1 MSGLIFIF
9 AVTVTFVKHRKYCF
23 CKASNKSH
31 VLCPFL
37 ITSIPQRRPLDDL
50 RKHISF
56 TIFLKLYERNFLFG
70 WIPIAHWHSLLCSL
84 LFSIP
89 FTSILDKYWGAM
101 FIKKLTDKPK
111 MQCKK
116 LCSTSLWCHSPISE
130 FDMWA
135 WLLSICDKILQ
146 MTVTFLIF
154 KSIKKKTVFF
164 FQHYLDFLIDH
175 MYLTLWLDL

>member
-1 MSGLIFIF
+1 MKPRICLGEEFVGRKGRLHPHLTNESFRAEDADIWLRFLPLSSNKFLRDCQCQGLSSIF

-70 WIPIAHWHSLLCSL
+70 WIPVAH
-84 LFSIP
+84 
-89 FTSILDKYWGAM
+89 
-101 FIKKLTDKPK
+101 
-111 MQCKK
+111 
-116 LCSTSLWCHSPISE
+116 
-130 FDMWA
+130 
-135 WLLSICDKILQ
+135 
-146 MTVTFLIF
+146 
-154 KSIKKKTVFF
+154 
-164 FQHYLDFLIDH
+164 
-175 MYLTLWLDL
+175 